1 MVASS
6 GIMASRKRA
15 SIKRKDVD
23 EGTSGS
29 TYDLRTP
36 LWELYYRRVRAT
48 VRFPRYYK
56 KAINW

>member
-1 MVASS
+1 
-6 GIMASRKRA
+6 MASRKRA
-15 SIKRKDVD
+15 SIKRKEVQDATT
-23 EGTSGS
+23 GN

-56 KAINW
+56 KAVNW